1 MRLNVCGLYE
11 NPTSGGRHGRGLIR
25 RKHRQRRKNH
35 VSAACGSDDVMFSVK
50 SVQPSNP
57 RRNPNTGGRWFTFW
71 SSGKRNGTMSSLPQD
86 FCRAKPTVRVSL
98 DGSWVGANRGASY
111 FFFPVEPGEHHL
123 CADWQ
128 SAPPSV
134 VGRKLALSNLGA
146 EPGQTYYLRARFVEG
161 ARIYQHPKTNA
172 ETFLSLCLEQ
182 KTPDKGRAA
191 RGALVPKRLS
201 KEVPRRWLRQQ

>member
-11 NPTSGGRHGRGLIR
+11 NPASGGRHGRGLIR

-50 SVQPSNP
+50 SSATQQPAPQPEHGRALVYVLEQWETKWDNELP
-57 RRNPNTGGRWFTFW
+57 PTGFLQG
-71 SSGKRNGTMSSLPQD
+71 
-86 FCRAKPTVRVSL
+86 KPTVRVAL

-134 VGRKLALSNLGA
+134 VGRKLALSNLRA

-161 ARIYQHPKTNA
+161 ARIYQHPQTNS
-172 ETFLSLCLEQ
+172 ETVLSLCLEQ
-182 KTPDKGRAA
+182 INPDQGRAA
-191 RGALVPKRLS
+191 R
-201 KEVPRRWLRQQ
+201 

>member
-1 MRLNVCGLYE
+1 
-11 NPTSGGRHGRGLIR
+11 
-25 RKHRQRRKNH
+25 
-35 VSAACGSDDVMFSVK
+35 
-50 SVQPSNP
+50 
-57 RRNPNTGGRWFTFW
+57 
-71 SSGKRNGTMSSLPQD
+71 MSSLPQD

-161 ARIYQHPKTNA
+161 ARIYQHPQTNS
-172 ETFLSLCLEQ
+172 ETVF
-182 KTPDKGRAA
+182 
-191 RGALVPKRLS
+191 ALVLEEKNPGQGGASCWTPLPQALLKKGPPPWAREKS
-201 KEVPRRWLRQQ
+201 PRPT